1 MLEVVGHSRIRQK
14 IRQSAMGVVCEGWDD
29 WLQRPVAVKAIEETK
44 FSIYFSPLSM
54 ATTF

>member
-29 WLQRPVAVKAIEETK
+29 WLQRPVAVNAIEETK